1 MHSVE
6 KMADHVA
13 GSLVMKVLSKVRKKY
28 IQTIESLQFSSC
40 IKRRNIQK
48 VRCEIAVSS
57 SYYAFR

>member
-1 MHSVE
+1 MHSIE

-40 IKRRNIQK
+40 IKRRNSTKSK
-48 VRCEIAVSS
+48 V
-57 SYYAFR
+57 